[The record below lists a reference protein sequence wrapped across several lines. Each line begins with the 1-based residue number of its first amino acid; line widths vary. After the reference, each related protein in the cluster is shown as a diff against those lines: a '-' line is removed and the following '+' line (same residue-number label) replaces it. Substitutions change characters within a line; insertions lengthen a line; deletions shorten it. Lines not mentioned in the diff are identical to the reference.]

1 MKLETFESVIQREL
15 KLLRIIIVY
24 VTIGFTFLLG
34 LILYSKNSYFFDK
47 GEVFKERPLA
57 SFVCNTAFMS
67 IVNKAPI
74 SKLITDEILTSLKK
88 DGFQVSAEDILLLQ
102 VIDEGKCRMII
113 KGDSK
118 VRSFT
123 IDLISSNKNPFY
135 YKLSEINEDELTTSE
150 EEKLSKE
157 AK

>member
-1 MKLETFESVIQREL
+1 MKLETFESAIQREL
-15 KLLRIIIVY
+15 RFLRIVIVY

-34 LILYSKNSYFFDK
+34 LILYSKNNYFFDK

-67 IVNKAPI
+67 IVNKAPV

-88 DGFQVSAEDILLLQ
+88 DGFQVSVDDILLLQ
-102 VIDEGKCRMII
+102 VIDEGKCRMIV

-123 IDLISSNKNPFY
+123 IDLISNKKNPFY
-135 YKLSEINEDELTTSE
+135 YKLSEINEEELTTTE

-157 AK
+157 PK

>member
-15 KLLRIIIVY
+15 RLLRIIIVY

-34 LILYSKNSYFFDK
+34 LILYSKNNYFFDK

-67 IVNKAPI
+67 IVNKAPV

-88 DGFQVSAEDILLLQ
+88 DGFQVSADDILLLQ
-102 VIDEGKCRMII
+102 VIDEGKCRMIV

-123 IDLISSNKNPFY
+123 IDLISSRKNPFY
-135 YKLSEINEDELTTSE
+135 YKLSEINEDELTTTE
-150 EEKLSKE
+150 EEKLLKE